1 MTDQPEIKALKSA
14 KVVDNKPE
22 EQRKPVKLI
31 LLGDSAVGKSKLVE
45 RFLMQRYVPVQMSTY
60 ALTLFRY
67 DFETADGEQVDIDIW
82 DTAGQERFA
91 TMHPAYYH
99 EAHACILVF
108 DVGRKTTYK
117 NLEKWVSELRNF
129 REHIPCIVACNKV
142 DTDPSVMSTKFAFC
156 DKHKFPLQYVSAAD
170 GTNVV
175 RLFEDAISM
184 AASYKKN
191 PKSEDFVTQVLNIL
205 KDGKAT
211 DSSKAAA

>member
-1 MTDQPEIKALKSA
+1 MSVSEVPSVKTLKP
-14 KVVDNKPE
+14 KTVVDNRPE
-22 EQRKPVKLI
+22 DQRNPVKLI

-67 DFETADGEQVDIDIW
+67 DFVTEDGESVDVDIW

-108 DVGRKTTYK
+108 DVTRKATYK
-117 NLEKWVSELRNF
+117 NLEKWLGELRNY

-142 DTDPSVMSTKFAFC
+142 DTDPSVMSTKFAFPE
-156 DKHKFPLQYVSAAD
+156 KHNFQLQYVSAAD

-175 RLFEDAISM
+175 RLFEDAISI
-184 AASYKKN
+184 AAAYKKN
-191 PKSEDFVTQVLNIL
+191 PKKEDFVAQVLNIL
-205 KDGKAT
+205 KDGK
-211 DSSKAAA
+211 KE